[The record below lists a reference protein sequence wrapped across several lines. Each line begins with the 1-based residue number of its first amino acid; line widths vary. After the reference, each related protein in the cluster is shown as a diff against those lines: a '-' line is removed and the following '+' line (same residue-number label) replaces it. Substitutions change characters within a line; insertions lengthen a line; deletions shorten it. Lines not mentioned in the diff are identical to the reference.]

1 MEAND
6 GRLGISL
13 SLKRARV
20 RIYRD
25 VFRALG
31 EPGCFRF
38 LIDEETNRLAM
49 QVCAFGDAGFHVSPD
64 YSDNDPGWSSEIT
77 SLELVEVIWE
87 QGDWDAEGTYRITGI
102 LCPDINVVMFELNDA
117 EKYSGAEFTMS

>member
-1 MEAND
+1 METND

-49 QVCAFGDAGFHVSPD
+49 QVCSFGDAGFHVAPD
-64 YSDNDPGWSSEIT
+64 YYDKDPGWSFEIT
-77 SLELVEVIWE
+77 SLELLELIWE
-87 QGDWDAEGTYRITGI
+87 QCDWDPEGAYRITGI
-102 LCPDINVVMFELNDA
+102 LCRDINVSCGSSRKPSA
-117 EKYSGAEFTMS
+117 SPC

>member
-64 YSDNDPGWSSEIT
+64 YSDKDPGWSFEIT
-77 SLELVEVIWE
+77 SLELLELIWE
-87 QGDWDAEGTYRITGI
+87 QCDWDQEGSYRITGI

-117 EKYSGAEFTMS
+117 EKYSAAEFTMS